1 MKAAR
6 AGRFKLHIHRV
17 LLRQSVRSA
26 RFTNELE
33 SYKVAH

>member
-1 MKAAR
+1 MLSSVTHSSR
-6 AGRFKLHIHRV
+6 GGRCAPTDTNGI
-17 LLRQSVRSA
+17 SSA